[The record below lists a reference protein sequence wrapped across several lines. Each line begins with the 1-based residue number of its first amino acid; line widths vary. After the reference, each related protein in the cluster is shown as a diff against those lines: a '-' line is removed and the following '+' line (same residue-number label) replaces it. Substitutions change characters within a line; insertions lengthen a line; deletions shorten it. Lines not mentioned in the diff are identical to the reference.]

1 MEGAAH
7 ASSIIAL
14 ASCRRA
20 ALGKMPKH
28 CTQHACA
35 PRQAAAITRLI
46 ALAEAIQNRAM
57 NGARPKVEI
66 FKPFGEAF
74 ELTKKILFQPFDL
87 RKWCVIGFAA
97 FLCGHFARVG
107 INLPSPF
114 GNFQSHQ
121 ANQWV
126 IPPQWDQWKPWLQVA
141 IVFFALLVFVFIIV
155 VAWLKARGNFIFTD
169 CVVRNRAAIVEP
181 WREYRKEGNSYF
193 LFLLTVMFGALLL
206 VALMLGSFIALG
218 WLRHRT
224 GETGS
229 ITFIGVIVFLVV
241 FWVSMTIFVGVIA
254 YFMVPVMYRR
264 RCRAV
269 EAFRDVTL
277 LIAHHLGSFVLFC
290 LFGIVLVLAVL
301 MIGGIVTCA
310 TCCLAALP
318 YVGTVILLPLFVCLR
333 AFGLLFLRQFGS
345 DYDVWADFLPPE
357 FLPILMSPPSVS
369 PESTSSL
376 HSPPG
381 PPAPPL

>member
-1 MEGAAH
+1 MNSTE
-7 ASSIIAL
+7 
-14 ASCRRA
+14 
-20 ALGKMPKH
+20 PK
-28 CTQHACA
+28 
-35 PRQAAAITRLI
+35 I
-46 ALAEAIQNRAM
+46 
-57 NGARPKVEI
+57 EI

-87 RKWCVIGFAA
+87 GKWCVIGFAA
-97 FLCGHFARVG
+97 FLCGHFAGVG
-107 INLPSPF
+107 INFPSPF
-114 GNFQSHQ
+114 GNFQPHRV
-121 ANQWV
+121 NQGV
-126 IPPQWDQWKPWLQVA
+126 IPSHLEQWKPWLQIA
-141 IVFFALLVFVFIIV
+141 IVFFALLLFVSIIV

-169 CVVRNRAAIVEP
+169 CIVRNRAAIVEP

-193 LFLLTVMFGALLL
+193 FFLLTVMFGALVL
-206 VALMLGSFIALG
+206 VGAMLGSFIALG
-218 WLRHRT
+218 LLKHGT

-229 ITFIGVIVFLVV
+229 ITSIGLIVFLFV
-241 FWVSMTIFVGVIA
+241 FWVSIIIFVSVVA

-301 MIGGIVTCA
+301 MVGAFVTCA

-333 AFGLLFLRQFGS
+333 AFGLLFVRQFGL
-345 DYDVWADFLPPE
+345 DYDVWANFMPPE

-369 PESTSSL
+369 AESTSSL
-376 HSPPG
+376 HLPPG